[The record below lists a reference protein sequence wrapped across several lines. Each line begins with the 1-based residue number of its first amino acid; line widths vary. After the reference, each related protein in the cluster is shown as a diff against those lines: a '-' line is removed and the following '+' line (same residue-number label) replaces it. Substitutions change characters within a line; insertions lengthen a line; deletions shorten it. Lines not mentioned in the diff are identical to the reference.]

1 MRLATLF
8 IQLTHSRTRLKAFP
22 HVSVCSAISVKDLDL
37 WLATLRP
44 YCRSSRGGDT
54 FSSAGGSATRPT
66 VDLLENIGLIKQSL
80 RKNTRRDA
88 TRHHNTSPRWYVASG
103 RVLSTRATQSRLAE
117 ATSHSK
123 RRVSDTPYKLQENRY
138 QRGIIVVPVTHPKT
152 ALRFRGAPSLW
163 DVPSRDLFEGSLE
176 PQFAGATR
184 ILPEASYRP

>member
-66 VDLLENIGLIKQSL
+66 VDLLEDIGLIKQSL

-103 RVLSTRATQSRLAE
+103 RVLSTRATQSCLAE

-123 RRVSDTPYKLQENRY
+123 RRVSDPSCNWQVNKYEVTVIIAPPQQTEKVRRNRIG
-138 QRGIIVVPVTHPKT
+138 RKKACRSGR
-152 ALRFRGAPSLW
+152 L
-163 DVPSRDLFEGSLE
+163 
-176 PQFAGATR
+176 
-184 ILPEASYRP
+184 

>member
-66 VDLLENIGLIKQSL
+66 VDLLEDIGLIKQSL

-88 TRHHNTSPRWYVASG
+88 TRHHNTSPRWHVASG

-117 ATSHSK
+117 ATFFRSVAGQ
-123 RRVSDTPYKLQENRY
+123 RPALQSTFQSEITTLTSLLPLFHGHQSGGNRGLGSGRTGV
-138 QRGIIVVPVTHPKT
+138 RGRSPS
-152 ALRFRGAPSLW
+152 GA
-163 DVPSRDLFEGSLE
+163 SRSPGSRECVLYS
-176 PQFAGATR
+176 R
-184 ILPEASYRP
+184 